1 MKTVQIGYT
10 KKPHALKG
18 EIKLQV
24 KERYLDDLLETDVVL
39 IEVKGRQTPF
49 FIEDIRIGNTIIGK
63 FEGVD
68 TPEAA
73 SGIASKALYM
83 REEDISESDDGDD
96 DGNGLQYSKYV
107 GYTIM
112 DGTALVG
119 AIESVE
125 EYPQQEMA
133 IVAYKKKSVMIPLNT
148 QFIRKIDDAKRQI
161 VMELP
166 EGLLDL

>member
-18 EIKLQV
+18 EIKLQI
-24 KERYLDDLLETDVVL
+24 KERYLEDLMDTDVVL
-39 IEVKGRQTPF
+39 IDVKGRQMPF
-49 FIEDIRIGNTIIGK
+49 FIEDIRVGNTIIAK

-73 SGIASKALYM
+73 SGIASKALYL
-83 REEDISESDDGDD
+83 REEDIFESDEEDD

-107 GYTIM
+107 GYMIL
-112 DGTALVG
+112 DGTTKVG
-119 AIESVE
+119 VIESVE

-133 IVAYKKKSVMIPLNT
+133 IVTYKKKSVLIPLNA
-148 QFIRKIDDAKRQI
+148 QFILQIEDAKKQI
-161 VMELP
+161 LMELP
-166 EGLLDL
+166 DGLLDL